1 MLNDIGQVGLTV
13 KADVFHGVTEACAN
27 PHTSKATFLPA
38 AGRAKSHRLT
48 KRYTHFIH
56 RCKSFFL
63 QIGGCSF
70 NRPIK
75 SQTIEKDK

>member
-48 KRYTHFIH
+48 KRYTHLIH
-56 RCKSFFL
+56 R
-63 QIGGCSF
+63 
-70 NRPIK
+70 
-75 SQTIEKDK
+75 